1 MLSMKQI
8 NSVLLPGEFFKND
21 FIEKTEKL
29 MSIDID
35 TVYLFDHGVN
45 PAGKDF
51 DVYKFIDGIYKLNE
65 VVDGQFRL
73 GICVLNINARSYEEL
88 FDEYIYKLL
97 EIKNFKLGI
106 GTGDDKF
113 EKRQNFSNDI
123 EKIINEIVGSNK
135 FKQNNINLFIG
146 GNSEKKL
153 KLMKKYAIGINQWM
167 GSKNLFKEKESQFT
181 QIKNPRGNLSLCL
194 KVANPIIFDSKLN
207 YEKIYVLKDSNRE
220 IFFKTIDNIFRWINT
235 AMIW

>member
-1 MLSMKQI
+1 MKQI

-21 FIEKTEKL
+21 FKEKTEKL

-35 TVYLFDHGVN
+35 TCYLFDHGVN
-45 PAGKDF
+45 PASKDL
-51 DVYKFIDGIYKLNE
+51 DVYEFIDGIYKLNE
-65 VVDGQFRL
+65 VIDGQFRL
-73 GICVLNINARSYEEL
+73 GMCVLNINARPYKEL
-88 FDEYIYKLL
+88 FEQYIYKLL

-113 EKRQNFSNDI
+113 EKRPNFSNDI
-123 EKIINEIVGSNK
+123 EKIINEIVDSNK

-153 KLMKKYAIGINQWM
+153 KLMKKYAIGINQWK
-167 GSKNLFKEKESQFT
+167 GTKNSFEEKESQFT

-194 KVANPIIFDSKLN
+194 DVNNPLFFDSKLK
-207 YEKIYVLKDSNRE
+207 YENIYVLKDSNRE
-220 IFFKTIDNIFRWINT
+220 IFFKTIDNIFR
-235 AMIW
+235 

>member
-1 MLSMKQI
+1 MKQI
-8 NSVLLPGEFFKND
+8 NSVLLPGEFFKNN
-21 FIEKTEKL
+21 FKEKTEKL

-35 TVYLFDHGVN
+35 TCYLFDHGVN
-45 PAGKDF
+45 PASKDL
-51 DVYKFIDGIYKLNE
+51 DVYEFIDGIYKLNE
-65 VVDGQFRL
+65 VIDGQFRL
-73 GICVLNINARSYEEL
+73 GLCVLNINARPYKEL
-88 FDEYIYKLL
+88 FEQYIYKLL

-113 EKRQNFSNDI
+113 EKRPNFSNDT
-123 EKIINEIVGSNK
+123 EKIINEIVDSNK

-167 GSKNLFKEKESQFT
+167 GTKNSFEEKESQFT

-194 KVANPIIFDSKLN
+194 DVNNPVFFDSKLN
-207 YEKIYVLKDSNRE
+207 YENIYVLKDSNRE
-220 IFFKTIDNIFRWINT
+220 IFFKTIDNIFR
-235 AMIW
+235 

>member
-1 MLSMKQI
+1 MHLMKQI
-8 NSVLLPGEFFKND
+8 NSVLLPGEFFKNN
-21 FIEKTEKL
+21 FKEKTEKL

-35 TVYLFDHGVN
+35 TCYLFDHGVN
-45 PAGKDF
+45 PAGKDL
-51 DVYKFIDGIYKLNE
+51 DVYEFIDGIYKLNE
-65 VVDGQFRL
+65 VIDGQFRL
-73 GICVLNINARSYEEL
+73 GLCVLNINARPYKEL
-88 FDEYIYKLL
+88 FEQYIYKLL

-113 EKRQNFSNDI
+113 EKRPNFSNDI
-123 EKIINEIVGSNK
+123 EKIINEIVDSNK

-167 GSKNLFKEKESQFT
+167 GTKNSFEEKESQFT

-194 KVANPIIFDSKLN
+194 DVNNPVFFDSKLN
-207 YEKIYVLKDSNRE
+207 YENIYVLKDSNQE
-220 IFFKTIDNIFRWINT
+220 IFFKTIDNIFR
-235 AMIW
+235 

>member
-1 MLSMKQI
+1 MKQI
-8 NSVLLPGEFFKND
+8 NSVLLPGEFFKNN
-21 FIEKTEKL
+21 FKEKTEIL

-35 TVYLFDHGVN
+35 TCYLFDHGVN
-45 PAGKDF
+45 PASKDL
-51 DVYKFIDGIYKLNE
+51 DVYEFIDGIYKLNE
-65 VVDGQFRL
+65 VIDGQFRL
-73 GICVLNINARSYEEL
+73 GLCVLNINARPYKEL
-88 FDEYIYKLL
+88 FEQYIYKLL

-113 EKRQNFSNDI
+113 EKRPNFSNDI
-123 EKIINEIVGSNK
+123 EKIINEIMDSNK

-167 GSKNLFKEKESQFT
+167 GTKNSFEEKESQFT

-194 KVANPIIFDSKLN
+194 DVNNPVFFDSKLN
-207 YEKIYVLKDSNRE
+207 YENIYVLKDSNRE

-235 AMIW
+235 VMNW

>member
-1 MLSMKQI
+1 MKQI
-8 NSVLLPGEFFKND
+8 NSVLLPGEFFKNN
-21 FIEKTEKL
+21 FKEKTEKL

-35 TVYLFDHGVN
+35 TCYLFDHGVN
-45 PAGKDF
+45 PASKDL
-51 DVYKFIDGIYKLNE
+51 DVYEFIDGIYKLNE
-65 VVDGQFRL
+65 VIDGQFRL
-73 GICVLNINARSYEEL
+73 GLCVLNINARPYKEL
-88 FDEYIYKLL
+88 FQQYIYKLL

-113 EKRQNFSNDI
+113 EKRPNFSNDI
-123 EKIINEIVGSNK
+123 EKIINEIVDSNK

-167 GSKNLFKEKESQFT
+167 GTKNSFEEKESQFT

-194 KVANPIIFDSKLN
+194 DVNNPVFFDSKLN
-207 YEKIYVLKDSNRE
+207 YENIYVLKDSNRE
-220 IFFKTIDNIFRWINT
+220 IFFKTIDNIFR
-235 AMIW
+235 

>member
-1 MLSMKQI
+1 MKQI
-8 NSVLLPGEFFKND
+8 NSVLLPGEFFKNN
-21 FIEKTEKL
+21 FKEKTEKL

-35 TVYLFDHGVN
+35 TCYLFDHGVN
-45 PAGKDF
+45 PASKDL
-51 DVYKFIDGIYKLNE
+51 DVYEFIDGIYKLNE
-65 VVDGQFRL
+65 VIDGQFRL
-73 GICVLNINARSYEEL
+73 GLCVLNINARPYKEL
-88 FDEYIYKLL
+88 FELYIYKLL

-113 EKRQNFSNDI
+113 EKRPNFSNDI
-123 EKIINEIVGSNK
+123 EKIINEIVDSNK

-167 GSKNLFKEKESQFT
+167 GTKNSFEEKESQFT

-194 KVANPIIFDSKLN
+194 DVNNPVFFDSKLN
-207 YEKIYVLKDSNRE
+207 YENIYVLKDSNRE
-220 IFFKTIDNIFRWINT
+220 IFFKTIDNIFR
-235 AMIW
+235 

>member
-1 MLSMKQI
+1 MKQI
-8 NSVLLPGEFFKND
+8 NSVLLPGEFFENNFK
-21 FIEKTEKL
+21 EKTEKL

-35 TVYLFDHGVN
+35 TCYLFDHGVN
-45 PAGKDF
+45 PASKDL
-51 DVYKFIDGIYKLNE
+51 DVYEFIDGIYKLNE
-65 VVDGQFRL
+65 VIDGQFRL
-73 GICVLNINARSYEEL
+73 GLCVLNINARPYKEL
-88 FDEYIYKLL
+88 FEQYIYKLL

-113 EKRQNFSNDI
+113 EKRPNFSNDI
-123 EKIINEIVGSNK
+123 EKIINEIVDSNK

-167 GSKNLFKEKESQFT
+167 GTKNSFEEKESQFT

-194 KVANPIIFDSKLN
+194 DVNNPVFFDSKLN
-207 YEKIYVLKDSNRE
+207 YENIYVLKDSNRE
-220 IFFKTIDNIFRWINT
+220 IFFKTIDNIFR
-235 AMIW
+235 

>member
-1 MLSMKQI
+1 MKQI

-21 FIEKTEKL
+21 FKEKTEKL

-35 TVYLFDHGVN
+35 TCYLFDHGVN
-45 PAGKDF
+45 PASKDL
-51 DVYKFIDGIYKLNE
+51 DVYKFIDEIYKLND
-65 VVDGQFRL
+65 VIDGQFRL
-73 GICVLNINARSYEEL
+73 GLCVLNINARPYKEL
-88 FDEYIYKLL
+88 FEEYIYKLL
-97 EIKNFKLGI
+97 EIKYFKLGI

-113 EKRQNFSNDI
+113 EKRPNFSNDI
-123 EKIINEIVGSNK
+123 EKIINEIMDSNK

-167 GSKNLFKEKESQFT
+167 GTKNSFEEKESQFT

-194 KVANPIIFDSKLN
+194 DVNNPVFFDSKLN
-207 YEKIYVLKDSNRE
+207 YENIYVLKDSNRE
-220 IFFKTIDNIFRWINT
+220 IFFKTIDNIFR
-235 AMIW
+235 

>member
-1 MLSMKQI
+1 MHLMKQI
-8 NSVLLPGEFFKND
+8 NSVLLPGEFFKNN
-21 FIEKTEKL
+21 FKEKTEKL

-35 TVYLFDHGVN
+35 TCYLFDHGVN
-45 PAGKDF
+45 PASKDL
-51 DVYKFIDGIYKLNE
+51 DVYEFIDGIYKLNE
-65 VVDGQFRL
+65 VIDGQFRL
-73 GICVLNINARSYEEL
+73 GLCVLNINARPYKEL
-88 FDEYIYKLL
+88 FEQYIYKLL

-113 EKRQNFSNDI
+113 EKRPNFSNDI
-123 EKIINEIVGSNK
+123 EKIINEIVDSNK

-167 GSKNLFKEKESQFT
+167 GTKNSFEEKESQFT

-194 KVANPIIFDSKLN
+194 DVNNPLFFDSKLK
-207 YEKIYVLKDSNRE
+207 YENIYVLKDSNRE
-220 IFFKTIDNIFRWINT
+220 IFFKTIDNIFR
-235 AMIW
+235 

>member
-1 MLSMKQI
+1 MKQI

-21 FIEKTEKL
+21 FKEKTEKL

-35 TVYLFDHGVN
+35 TCYLFDHGVN
-45 PAGKDF
+45 PASKDL
-51 DVYKFIDGIYKLNE
+51 DVYEFIDGIYKLNE
-65 VVDGQFRL
+65 VIDGQFRL
-73 GICVLNINARSYEEL
+73 GLCVLNINARPYKEL
-88 FDEYIYKLL
+88 FEQYIYKLL

-113 EKRQNFSNDI
+113 EKRPNFSNDI
-123 EKIINEIVGSNK
+123 EKIINEIVDSNK

-167 GSKNLFKEKESQFT
+167 GTKNSFEEKESQFT
-181 QIKNPRGNLSLCL
+181 QIKNPKGNLSLCL
-194 KVANPIIFDSKLN
+194 NVNNPVFFESKLN
-207 YEKIYVLKDSNRE
+207 YENIYVLKDSNRE
-220 IFFKTIDNIFRWINT
+220 IFFKTIDNIFR
-235 AMIW
+235 